1 MKMSMIFSNATKANN
16 PLATGGLT
24 IRGQTSESVGPT
36 MLIMKAPAKVQ
47 DSETNTPPQNQNISQ
62 NFAKTLMGRLE
73 KEQLK
78 ADSGNRKSL
87 EETQAFMDSLTGA
100 LDEIKDKFGQE
111 TANHIMAEILTNTE
125 RGMSG
130 DRIAHSFIGALKV
143 IAITAAE
150 TLRSDT
156 ATDSEVEDALNTK
169 KLADLLNFLNNG
181 TAESDD
187 SDLQGLSGALN
198 SYFGNPAFPLAEE
211 EQKIFDTDFSWKTVK
226 EISEKNAP
234 AAFAFDLSLSVKE
247 LGQLHVDK
255 LVKFL
260 RDELGLEEA
269 ASYIENLGA
278 DDDIFTAVNHVKNL
292 MWENTTVTGGF
303 LGYEWREGPG
313 AEQVHKLTEFLQ
325 YNMLDA
331 VNSAFRNDPE
341 LSDRLKDFAS
351 MFYNGKVEDVPSGIG
366 LTTWPGGLLGGQNS
380 SSIYVADIGDTTV
393 ADRHEQ
399 FLFQAGDFWRGMAQS
414 TGEENRQKYEGFAQ
428 NCDKSYEEYLLGKNK
443 TEPGALVDQQA

>member
-16 PLATGGLT
+16 PLATGLT
-24 IRGQTSESVGPT
+24 IRGQTSESVGST
-36 MLIMKAPAKVQ
+36 MRIMKAVTKAQ
-47 DSETNTPPQNQNISQ
+47 DSETNTPPQNQNSSQ
-62 NFAKTLMGRLE
+62 NFSKTLMDRLV

-78 ADSGNRKSL
+78 ADSGNKKSL

-100 LDEIKDKFGQE
+100 LDEIKDKFGQG

-125 RGMSG
+125 RGLSG
-130 DRIAHSFIGALKV
+130 DRIAHSFTGALKV
-143 IAITAAE
+143 IAITTTQ
-150 TLRSDT
+150 TLNSDT
-156 ATDSEVEDALNTK
+156 ATDSELEDAKNTEK

-181 TAESDD
+181 TAENDD

-211 EQKIFDTDFSWKTVK
+211 EQKIFDTDFLWKTVK
-226 EISEKNAP
+226 AISEKNAS
-234 AAFAFDLSLSVKE
+234 AADIFGLSLSVKE
-247 LGQLHVDK
+247 LGQSHVDK
-255 LVKFL
+255 LVNFL
-260 RDELGLEEA
+260 RNDLGHEEA
-269 ASYIENLGA
+269 ASYIESLGA
-278 DDDIFTAVNHVKNL
+278 DDDIFMAVNHVKNM

-303 LGYEWREGPG
+303 LGYEWHEGPG

-331 VNSAFRNDPE
+331 VNSAFRNAPE
-341 LSDRLKDFAS
+341 LSDRLKDYAS
-351 MFYNGKVEDVPSGIG
+351 MFYNGKAEDVPSGIG

-393 ADRHEQ
+393 VDRHEQ
-399 FLFQAGDFWRGMAQS
+399 FLFQAGDFWRGMTQS